1 VVSDLA
7 ESYDPLGA
15 HAEDPY
21 PFYAEARRREP
32 VFYSPR
38 VDAWVV
44 TRFDDVEAVLK
55 DWTGFSSADSLR
67 PVRPLYPATLATLA
81 EGFPQWPDHVT
92 SDGEVHRRLRLPYAR
107 HLTAPGRVKGL
118 EPGVRTRAE
127 TLVDGFAGAGGA
139 DLITRFAKPLPL
151 HTAAAMFGFAPED
164 VPTVREGSESSFR
177 LGNAD
182 LAEADEVAA
191 ARAVVAFKRVV
202 ARYAHRRR
210 AAPNGD
216 LISDVTAALADGDGP
231 LTADQEAEL
240 VSTISNTFGAG
251 HITTADLIGSA
262 LRLLVDHPEQWD
274 LLCRRPD
281 LIAGAVEEV
290 LRFEAPIPTMFRR
303 ATRAATVGGV
313 EIPQGADLL
322 VVFASA
328 NRDEERYPD
337 AGRFDVTRKPARH
350 FAFGAGVHTCVG
362 AAPARAQARVA
373 LQVLTERLPGLSPA
387 PGRPASIRRSIHVR
401 GPLRL
406 ELNWRTDGNP

>member
-1 VVSDLA
+1 MVSDLA
-7 ESYDPLGA
+7 KSYDPLGA

-38 VDAWVV
+38 VDAWLV
-44 TRFDDVEAVLK
+44 TRFADVEAVLK
-55 DWTGFSSADSLR
+55 DWAGFSSVNSLR
-67 PVRPLYPATLATLA
+67 PVRPLHPATSAVLA
-81 EGFPQWPDHVT
+81 EGFPQRPDHVT
-92 SDGEVHRRLRLPYAR
+92 SDGEVHRRLRLPYTR
-107 HLTAPGRVKGL
+107 HLTAPGRIRGL
-118 EPGVRTRAE
+118 EPGVRTWAE

-151 HTAAAMFGFAPED
+151 RAAVAMFGFAPDD
-164 VPTVREGSESSFR
+164 VPTVRDGSEASFR
-177 LGNAD
+177 LGGVD
-182 LAEADEVAA
+182 LTEADEVTA
-191 ARAVVAFKRVV
+191 ARAVVTFQRLV
-202 ARYAHRRR
+202 ARHAHRRR

-240 VSTISNTFGAG
+240 VTTITSTFGAA
-251 HITTADLIGSA
+251 HVTTADLIGSA
-262 LRLLVDHPEQWD
+262 LKLLAGHPEQWES
-274 LLCRRPD
+274 LCRRPE

-303 ATRAATVGGV
+303 ATRAATIGGV
-313 EIPQGADLL
+313 EIPPGADVL

-373 LQVLTERLPGLSPA
+373 LRVLTERLPGLSPVAGRAA
-387 PGRPASIRRSIHVR
+387 PSRRSINVR

-406 ELNWRTDGNP
+406 ELSW

>member
-1 VVSDLA
+1 MVSELA
-7 ESYDPLGA
+7 DSYDPLGA

-21 PFYAEARRREP
+21 QFYAEARRREP

-44 TRFDDVEAVLK
+44 TRFGDVEAVLK
-55 DWTGFSSADSLR
+55 DWTGFSSANSLR
-67 PVRPLYPATLATLA
+67 PVRQLYPATLTVLA
-81 EGFPQWPDHVT
+81 EGFPQLPDHVT
-92 SDGEVHRRLRLPYAR
+92 SDGEAHRRLRSPYTK

-118 EPGVRTRAE
+118 EPGVRARAE
-127 TLVDGFAGAGGA
+127 ALVDGFAEAGSA
-139 DLITRFAKPLPL
+139 DLIVRFAKPLPL
-151 HTAAAMFGFAPED
+151 QTAAAMFGFAPDD
-164 VPTVREGSESSFR
+164 VPTVRDGSESAFR
-177 LGNAD
+177 LGSVD
-182 LAEADEVAA
+182 LTEADEVAA
-191 ARAVVAFKRVV
+191 AHAFVAFERLV

-210 AAPNGD
+210 TAPNGD

-240 VSTISNTFGAG
+240 VTTISNSFGAA

-262 LRLLVDHPEQWD
+262 LKLLVGHWEQWE
-274 LLCRRPD
+274 LLTRRPE

-290 LRFEAPIPTMFRR
+290 LRFETPIPTMFRR
-303 ATRAATVGGV
+303 ATRAATIGGV
-313 EIPQGADLL
+313 EIPQGSDVL

-337 AGRFDVTRKPARH
+337 AERFDVTRRPVRH

-362 AAPARAQARVA
+362 AASARAQARVA

-387 PGRPASIRRSIHVR
+387 PGRAVPIRRSISVR

-406 ELNWRTDGNP
+406 DLNWTTRENP

>member
-1 VVSDLA
+1 MVSDLA

-21 PFYAEARRREP
+21 PFYAEARSREP

-38 VDAWVV
+38 IDAWVV
-44 TRFDDVEAVLK
+44 TRFADVEAVLK
-55 DWTGFSSADSLR
+55 DWAGFSSADSLR
-67 PVRPLYPATLATLA
+67 PIRPLYPATVTVLA
-81 EGFPQWPDHVT
+81 EGFPQRPDHVT
-92 SDGEVHRRLRLPYAR
+92 SDGEAHRRLRSPYTR

-118 EPGVRTRAE
+118 EPSVRTLAE
-127 TLVDGFAGAGGA
+127 TLVDGFAGAGGG
-139 DLITRFAKPLPL
+139 DVIPRFAKPLPL
-151 HTAAAMFGFAPED
+151 RTAAAMFGFAPED
-164 VPTVREGSESSFR
+164 VPTVRDGSESSFR
-177 LGNAD
+177 LGSVD
-182 LAEADEVAA
+182 LTEADEVAA
-191 ARAVVAFKRVV
+191 ARAVVAFERLV

-210 AAPNGD
+210 TAPNGD

-231 LTADQEAEL
+231 LTPDQEAEL
-240 VSTISNTFGAG
+240 VTTVTSTFGAA

-262 LRLLVDHPEQWD
+262 LNLLAAHPDQWRS
-274 LLCRRPD
+274 LCRRPE

-303 ATRAATVGGV
+303 ATRAAVIGGV
-313 EIPQGADLL
+313 EIPQGADVL

-387 PGRPASIRRSIHVR
+387 SGSAAPIRRSINVR
-401 GPLRL
+401 GPLSL
-406 ELNWRTDGNP
+406 ELSW

>member
-1 VVSDLA
+1 MVSDLA

-38 VDAWVV
+38 ADAWVV
-44 TRFDDVEAVLK
+44 TRFGDVEAVLK
-55 DWTGFSSADSLR
+55 DWTGFSSVNSLR
-67 PVRPLYPATLATLA
+67 PIRPLYPPTLTTLA
-81 EGFPQWPDHVT
+81 EGFPQRPDHVT
-92 SDGEVHRRLRLPYAR
+92 SDGEVHRRLRLPYTK

-151 HTAAAMFGFAPED
+151 QTAAAMFGFAPDD
-164 VPTVREGSESSFR
+164 VPTVRDGSESSFR
-177 LGNAD
+177 LGSTD
-182 LAEADEVAA
+182 LTEADEVAA
-191 ARAVVAFKRVV
+191 ARAVVAFKRLV

-210 AAPNGD
+210 TAPNGD

-240 VSTISNTFGAG
+240 VTTISNTFGAG

-262 LRLLVDHPEQWD
+262 LKLLVGHPEQWE
-274 LLCRRPD
+274 LLCRRPE

-303 ATRAATVGGV
+303 ATRAATIGGV
-313 EIPQGADLL
+313 EIPQGADIL
-322 VVFASA
+322 VAFASA

-350 FAFGAGVHTCVG
+350 FAFGAGLHTCVG

-387 PGRPASIRRSIHVR
+387 PGRAAPIRRSIHVR

-406 ELNWRTDGNP
+406 ELTW